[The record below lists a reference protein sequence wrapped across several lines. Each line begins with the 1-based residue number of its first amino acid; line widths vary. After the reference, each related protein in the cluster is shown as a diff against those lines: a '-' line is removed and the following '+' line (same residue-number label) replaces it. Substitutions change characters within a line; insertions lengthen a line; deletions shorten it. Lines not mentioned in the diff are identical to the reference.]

1 METSR
6 RSEEAR
12 KQTGDMGDKGE
23 KSVNQKS
30 KKEREQNSKT
40 RKGPMRGPDFSSRGR
55 SSHGQADQLPESS
68 PHSQQVP
75 TLLPGCPRGRSA
87 PHRGWRRR
95 SPRGDLGGCQLN
107 LLLPKWKQSQKRQQ
121 ERMNLQIQK
130 GKREQRENRWKW
142 PPKRL
147 KIYLHQ
153 MERLKTRG
161 AQALMEQERKKLRV
175 IKITHPSLS
184 VVPVYLLVQYKGIF
198 LSIILQMQSF
208 LAALVVFLRR

>member
-68 PHSQQVP
+68 PHSQHVL
-75 TLLPGCPRGRSA
+75 TLLPGCPEDGQ
-87 PHRGWRRR
+87 
-95 SPRGDLGGCQLN
+95 LLIGGG
-107 LLLPKWKQSQKRQQ
+107 
-121 ERMNLQIQK
+121 E
-130 GKREQRENRWKW
+130 G
-142 PPKRL
+142 
-147 KIYLHQ
+147 
-153 MERLKTRG
+153 G
-161 AQALMEQERKKLRV
+161 AQEETWEAV
-175 IKITHPSLS
+175 N
-184 VVPVYLLVQYKGIF
+184 
-198 LSIILQMQSF
+198 
-208 LAALVVFLRR
+208 